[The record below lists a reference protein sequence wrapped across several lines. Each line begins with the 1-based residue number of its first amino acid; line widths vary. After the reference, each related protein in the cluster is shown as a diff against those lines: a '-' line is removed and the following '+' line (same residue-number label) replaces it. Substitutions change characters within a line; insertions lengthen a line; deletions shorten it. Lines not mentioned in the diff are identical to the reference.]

1 MQCGPGLKY
10 CVYGIVA
17 LNVLQS
23 NIMQS
28 LCRMAALI
36 NRRKRQQKTLA
47 LIQARRIRTQQKL
60 LHLPESAGIPATQ
73 SSVSRDL
80 DELGIVKHRGFYAL
94 PQATNG
100 ASARGLLSLV
110 PAGDYMLVARCEAGL
125 ASSVA
130 VEIDRAR
137 FSEIAGTIAGE
148 DTIFVALSKP
158 NLRRTTIRKI
168 WELFG

>member
-1 MQCGPGLKY
+1 VG
-10 CVYGIVA
+10 
-17 LNVLQS
+17 
-23 NIMQS
+23 
-28 LCRMAALI
+28 ALI

-47 LIQARRIRTQQKL
+47 LIQARRITTQQKL
-60 LHLPESAGIPATQ
+60 LRLLEQAGIAATQ

-80 DELGIVKHRGFYAL
+80 EELGIIKHRGFYAL
-94 PQATNG
+94 PRATNG

-110 PAGDYMLVARCEAGL
+110 PTGDCLLVARCEPGL

-137 FSEIAGTIAGE
+137 FSEVAGTLAGE

-158 NLRRTTIRKI
+158 NLQRTATRKI